1 MSNKN
6 INNGTIQYKK
16 YVELMSLIK
25 MLAMI
30 SAGLL
35 LVLLVLMFRPDHR
48 YFYAAANKGQ
58 TTMRLNASN
67 QPTLTQDFVIRW
79 AKVAVRQAY
88 NFNFNNH
95 ATVLKNIRH
104 DFTPAGYSSFM
115 DAIDNSSLV
124 SDIDSKQLMMTAI
137 VPSTPVITYKG
148 KVNNKFTWVMRMP
161 LLLNFE
167 SASVPSYQERK
178 IVNLTV
184 ARVASSEAPYS
195 GIEISRFITNGTI

>member
-1 MSNKN
+1 MSSKKL
-6 INNGTIQYKK
+6 NNGDVQYKK
-16 YVELMSLIK
+16 YIELMSLIK
-25 MLAMI
+25 MMAMI

-35 LVLLVLMFRPDHR
+35 VVLLILVFRPDHR

-95 ATVLKNIRH
+95 DAVLKNIRH
-104 DFTPAGYSSFM
+104 DFTADGYASFM
-115 DAIDNSSLV
+115 NAVDESGLV

-148 KVNNKFTWVMRMP
+148 KVNNKFTWVMQMP

-167 SASVPSYQERK
+167 SASVPSYQLRK

-184 ARVASSEAPYS
+184 TRVPSSEAPYS
-195 GIEISRFITNGTI
+195 GIQISKFITSGTL